1 MRTSAVRYGKRTAA
15 RIQAVRRKAAEW
27 KRRARRALT
36 LALVTAGTFAAPSW
50 AEAQMGQTAMP
61 ATGGVINRAAAGWQG
76 LNDNGP
82 GWLYYGL
89 NAADRGLGY
98 NGSYMTLGGFIPYAQ
113 DDLGGFWAADLRGH
127 LSEYGG
133 FFSNVGAVRKQFI
146 GGTLLGV
153 GVYWDYDA
161 DANQYP
167 TGGALGTEQFG
178 QFGHV
183 YNQVGISTE
192 WLTDYGNLRS
202 NGYIP
207 VGTTGYVAGAPGSP
221 FFQNYLMCQNGLDA
235 ALAGVDLEVG
245 AYIPGLADWAGMVSV
260 GGYALGNSRY
270 DYAVGPQTDQD
281 IVPWFGG
288 VYTRLDMTFIQ
299 NWDFSLQA
307 NNDSFFD
314 WTGFA
319 RLTYR
324 MGGSRRRNVP
334 DQVEQPMMRNEHIVR
349 AHQTPIV
356 ALNHDNGNQPWR
368 VIHINNTAT
377 PVGNGTAEAPFT
389 TIAAGNAAATN
400 PWDIVVVA
408 QGNSGVNLDPASAAY
423 GDVSN
428 AYGGTFTPL
437 AANQYFIGQGAA
449 FFVPTSTCGPVDIGG
464 LAGPRPVLSNPTGTS
479 INLAGGLETSNFD
492 IVNSAIGIGSAGN
505 LSAPGLGGRP
515 SVATDI
521 DIYSPDAGAQTQGI
535 VINNASGEAVFS
547 DVNIGKQVTLPDG
560 TVENWT
566 MTGGSVV
573 VNGGAPV
580 IDFADGTILNTED
593 NILEVTNTLGGAV
606 ILTSIPSQPF
616 LETGD
621 GVLVSNAAGDVTVKN
636 AVPGSPSMII
646 DSQQDGIRVVN
657 SSGTQTFDDVVIEG
671 AGGPGFAGVNL
682 QNNPGT
688 SNFNNLDIT
697 TVDSIG
703 FLAAND
709 NAINVT
715 GNSVVDTTGAT
726 AVKTTN
732 VAAANINFQKVTSTK
747 SNAEGVFLNTTSGQ
761 FTVSDGVSIDTPA
774 THGVRIENSAN
785 LTVDV
790 PALTAVT
797 AAGLDGIRLLNN
809 NQGSGAV
816 MSFDTVQISTG
827 NPAIGR
833 QGGRGIV
840 VQSTNPAAAHGLV
853 RINDG
858 TVDAFGGASLD
869 VNNADVEIRLT
880 SAASDSSSA
889 NGLNLVNAS
898 GLVEINETFVSD
910 PTGNGINVL
919 DNVPRF
925 IADFGT
931 TFVTGIDNGAIG
943 VNIANTVDPIFDTF
957 TSFDSLFIETVNGTG
972 LRTRNGG
979 VVNFNSPASITANGG
994 AAIDLENTIGTTGN
1008 VAGSGFTFLDLSSF
1022 NSVSNGVRLQNLNS
1036 DLQVTGTTAVFGAA
1050 GPSIAI
1056 TDTQTPRGVYSI
1068 DFNQTNI
1075 TSRQNVGVFV
1085 EGINGQVQFANLNI
1099 DNAAGVAGPAVRVQ
1113 NTTNAADPTGTGSGV
1128 LYVNGGLISA
1138 TQGNGVEV
1146 QNGLARIVN
1155 TTIDGST
1162 AHAVYMTAFAGQQ
1175 TTVLLQGTT
1184 LTGSALDGVRVE
1196 STGTGIV
1203 NATVLTSL
1211 IDAVGNS
1218 IGANVFSPGA
1228 DIFLNASGNFGAGGA
1243 PTGPILLDNAAGGI
1257 LAIEQ
1262 GSTSALSAANN
1273 GAAVV
1278 PIGPIS
1284 VNGTTP
1290 TPPPP
1295 SP

>member
-1 MRTSAVRYGKRTAA
+1 MQPAA
-15 RIQAVRRKAAEW
+15 
-27 KRRARRALT
+27 
-36 LALVTAGTFAAPSW
+36 
-50 AEAQMGQTAMP
+50 
-61 ATGGVINRAAAGWQG
+61 GVVNRAVSGFRS

-82 GWLYYGL
+82 GWLYYGI

-113 DDLGGFWAADLRGH
+113 DDLGGLWAADVRSH

-133 FFSNVGAVRKQFI
+133 FFSNLGAVRKQFI
-146 GGTLLGV
+146 GGTILGV
-153 GVYWDYDA
+153 GVYWDYDG
-161 DANQYP
+161 DQNQYP
-167 TGGALGTEQFG
+167 VSGMPGTEFFG
-178 QFGHV
+178 QFGHS
-183 YNQVGISTE
+183 YNQVGVSGE
-192 WLTDYGNLRS
+192 WLTDYGNIRS

-207 VGTTGYVAGAPGSP
+207 VGTTAYVAGAPGSP
-221 FFQNYLMCQNGLDA
+221 FFQNYLMCQYGLDA
-235 ALAGVDLEVG
+235 ALAGADLEVG

-270 DYAVGPQTDQD
+270 DWAVGPQRGQD
-281 IVPWFGG
+281 VVPWFGG
-288 VYTRLDMTFIQ
+288 VYTRLDMTFLN

-334 DQVEQPMMRNEHIVR
+334 DQMEQPMMRNEHIVR
-349 AHQTPIV
+349 AHQTPVV

-368 VIHINNTAT
+368 VIHVNNAAN
-377 PVGNGTAEAPFT
+377 PSGQGTAESPFT
-389 TIAAGNAAATN
+389 SIVEGNAAATN
-400 PWDIVVVA
+400 PWDIVLVA
-408 QGNSGVNLDPASAAY
+408 RGNSRVESVFNPAGQYVES
-423 GDVSN
+423 VPVN

-437 AANQYFIGQGAA
+437 AANQYFIGEGVPALI
-449 FFVPTSTCGPVDIGG
+449 PTSNCGPIDIGG
-464 LAGPRPVLSNPTGTS
+464 SSGPRPVLSNPTGTS
-479 INLAGGLETSNFD
+479 INLADGLETSNFD

-505 LSAPGLGGRP
+505 LSSTGPAGRP
-515 SVATDI
+515 SRGTDI
-521 DIYSPDAGAQTQGI
+521 DIYRTDPNARTQGI
-535 VINNASGEAVFS
+535 VMNNAVGTAIFR
-547 DVNIGKQVTLPDG
+547 DVNIGKVFTRPDG
-560 TVENWT
+560 TGTDNWT
-566 MTGGSVV
+566 MSDGSVV

-580 IDFADGTILNTED
+580 IDFADGTIINTQE
-593 NILEVTNTLGGAV
+593 NILEVTNTLGGEV
-606 ILTSIPSQPF
+606 VLTANPGRPF

-621 GVLVSNAAGDVTVKN
+621 GVLVSNAAGDVTIQN
-636 AVPGSPSMII
+636 AVPGNPSIII
-646 DSQQDGIRVVN
+646 DSKKDGIRVVN
-657 SSGTQTFDDVVIEG
+657 STGTQTFDDVVIEG

-697 TVDSIG
+697 TANSIG
-703 FLAAND
+703 FLASND

-715 GNSVVDTTGAT
+715 GNSVVNTTGAT
-726 AVKTTN
+726 AIKTTN
-732 VAAANINFQKVTSTK
+732 VAAANLNFDKVTST
-747 SNAEGVFLNTTSGQ
+747 SSTAEGVYLNSTNGK
-761 FTVSDGVSIDTPA
+761 FTVSDGVVITNPA
-774 THGVRIENSAN
+774 THGLRIENSTD

-816 MSFDTVQISTG
+816 MSFDTVQVSTG
-827 NPAIGR
+827 DPSVGR
-833 QGGRGIV
+833 LGGRGIV
-840 VQSTNPAAAHGLV
+840 VQSTNPSAPHGLV

-869 VNNADVEIRLT
+869 INNADVEIRLT
-880 SAASDSSSA
+880 SASSDRSAA
-889 NGLNLVNAS
+889 NGLNIVNAA
-898 GLVEINETFVSD
+898 GLVEINETFVSS
-910 PTGNGINVL
+910 PTGNGLNLV
-919 DNVPRF
+919 DNVPGF

-943 VNIANTVDPIFDTF
+943 VNIANVIDPIPDTF

-972 LRTRNGG
+972 LRTKNGG
-979 VVNFNSPASITANGG
+979 IVNFNSPASITANGG
-994 AAIDLENTIGTTGN
+994 PAIDLENTTGTTDN
-1008 VAGSGFTFLDLSSF
+1008 VTGSGFTFLDLSSF
-1022 NSVSNGVRLQNLNS
+1022 NSVSNGVRLHNLNS
-1036 DLQVTGTTAVFGAA
+1036 DLQVLGTTAVFNAA
-1050 GPSIAI
+1050 GPSIVI
-1056 TDTQTPRGVYSI
+1056 TDNQIPRGVYSI

-1075 TSRQNVGVFV
+1075 TSRRNVGVLV
-1085 EGINGQVQFANLNI
+1085 EGVNGEVQFANLNI

-1113 NTTNAADPTGTGSGV
+1113 NTTNPLDPTGSGSGV
-1128 LYVNGGLISA
+1128 VYINGGLITA

-1162 AHAVYMTAFAGQQ
+1162 ANAVYLTAFAGQQ
-1175 TTVLLQGTT
+1175 TTVLLQGAT
-1184 LTGSALDGVRVE
+1184 LTGSALDGVRIE
-1196 STGTGIV
+1196 ATGTGIV

-1211 IDAVGNS
+1211 IDSLGNS
-1218 IGANVFSPGA
+1218 INASVFSPAA
-1228 DIFLNASGNFGAGGA
+1228 DIFLNASGNFG
-1243 PTGPILLDNAAGGI
+1243 PSGPPLGSIVLDNAAGGI

-1262 GSTSALSAANN
+1262 GSTAALNTANN
-1273 GAAVV
+1273 GPGVI

-1295 SP
+1295 TP